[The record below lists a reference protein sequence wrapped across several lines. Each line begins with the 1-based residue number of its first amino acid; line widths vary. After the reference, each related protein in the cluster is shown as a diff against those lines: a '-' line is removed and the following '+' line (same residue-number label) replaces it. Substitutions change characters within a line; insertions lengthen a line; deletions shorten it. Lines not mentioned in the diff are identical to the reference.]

1 MIMILMIFGSD
12 YLKFGDDFLPLIQIM
27 TADFIREI
35 RSNIYLSKPLSLLSV
50 IGD

>member
-12 YLKFGDDFLPLIQIM
+12 YLKFGDDFLQLIQIM
-27 TADFIREI
+27 TADFIQEYGVI
-35 RSNIYLSKPLSLLSV
+35 FIFIQTIMII